1 MSRAKYLSYDDGRR
15 EPSEISEVI
24 GSIIENAT
32 VSVDLRHGEL
42 IDHWADVAPGDWAL
56 GTPIGVR
63 EGTLL
68 VAVQDGATATL
79 LRYQTTALLQALEA
93 RFGADLVAAVR
104 VTVDTR

>member
-32 VSVDLRHGEL
+32 VSVDLRHSEL
-42 IDHWADVAPGDWAL
+42 IERWGDIAPGDWTL

-63 EGTLL
+63 DETLL
-68 VAVQDGATATL
+68 VAVPDGATATL
-79 LRYQTTALLQALEA
+79 LRYQTHALMQALQA
-93 RFGADLVAAVR
+93 RFGADLVRSVR
-104 VTVDTR
+104 VTVDPR

>member
-32 VSVDLRHGEL
+32 VSVDLRHSEL
-42 IDHWADVAPGDWAL
+42 IDQWGAIAPGDWAL

-63 EGTLL
+63 DGTLL
-68 VAVQDGATATL
+68 VTVPDGATATL
-79 LRYQTTALLQALEA
+79 LRYQERALTQALEA
-93 RFGADLVAAVR
+93 RFGADLVTSIR
-104 VTVDTR
+104 VSVDPR